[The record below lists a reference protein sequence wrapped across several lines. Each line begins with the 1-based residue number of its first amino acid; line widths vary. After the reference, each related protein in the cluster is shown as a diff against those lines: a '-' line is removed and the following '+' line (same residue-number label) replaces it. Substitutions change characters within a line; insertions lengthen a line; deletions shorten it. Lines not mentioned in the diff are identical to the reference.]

1 MKLLI
6 EYFTEGGAVMWLIG
20 GVSIMAWAMAL
31 NTWRRSRH
39 LMTALAGTKDFLQ
52 KSDDL
57 NGQSV
62 RRIEEESKITI
73 SAEFVRLEKSLG
85 FLGTM
90 ASVLPLLGL
99 LGTVLGMLFTFRVI
113 QGHGT
118 GQPSMLAEGIRQ
130 ALLTTQS
137 GLWAALPVLLFHERI
152 SSQMR
157 KATSMAELIF
167 HKLESVRK
175 DRQIK

>member
-1 MKLLI
+1 
-6 EYFTEGGAVMWLIG
+6 
-20 GVSIMAWAMAL
+20 
-31 NTWRRSRH
+31 
-39 LMTALAGTKDFLQ
+39 MTVLAGTKDFFQ
-52 KSDDL
+52 MADNL

-62 RRIEEESKITI
+62 RKIEEKNKTTI

-99 LGTVLGMLFTFRVI
+99 LGTVLGMLVTFRVI

-118 GQPSMLAEGIRQ
+118 SQPSMLAEGIRQ

-157 KATSMAELIF
+157 KATSMAELVF
-167 HKLESVRK
+167 HKLEAVRK
-175 DRQIK
+175 NGQMK